1 MVQAITSGGS
11 LAAAD
16 FESNTS
22 GFLGALSEPDSPD
35 PVYFALFKGFWPSS
49 SEVPHCEPY
58 MFAEWCG
65 RLINVDTPGATSA
78 NLPLS
83 DTQSALVQST
93 RLTTK
98 YLFNPE
104 VQIFQRF

>member
-1 MVQAITSGGS
+1 MSQTR
-11 LAAAD
+11 L
-16 FESNTS
+16 T
-22 GFLGALSEPDSPD
+22 LSTLPYS
-35 PVYFALFKGFWPSS
+35 KGFGLVVVKS
-49 SEVPHCEPY
+49 PHCEPY